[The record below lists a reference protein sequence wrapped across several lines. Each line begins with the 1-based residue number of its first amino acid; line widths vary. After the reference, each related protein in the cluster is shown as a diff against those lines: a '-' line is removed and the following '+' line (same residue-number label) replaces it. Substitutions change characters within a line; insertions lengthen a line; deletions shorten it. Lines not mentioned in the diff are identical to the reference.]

1 MQHSYHNHSQPI
13 LSTLQQGGNNNNE
26 QGKNVPEYR
35 YGQNETTINA
45 SDECSILLNAL
56 SFRESTVAYADRLYL
71 NPQPPKIAE
80 DYLNT
85 NHSIETS
92 VSDLLGKELRQGDN
106 GNLIAE
112 NRDLVVNWIALIHT
126 KYWFEQETF
135 HLAVSIIDRYLKKI
149 LDGFIDF

>member
-1 MQHSYHNHSQPI
+1 MHHSYHNYSQPI
-13 LSTLQQGGNNNNE
+13 LSTLPQENNNNE
-26 QGKNVPEYR
+26 QGRNVPEYR
-35 YGQNETTINA
+35 YGNNETTINA

-71 NPQPPKIAE
+71 NSQPPKIAE

-92 VSDLLGKELRQGDN
+92 VSDLLGKEQKGDA
-106 GNLIAE
+106 GNLISE

-126 KYWFEQETF
+126 KYWF
-135 HLAVSIIDRYLKKI
+135 
-149 LDGFIDF
+149 